1 MNRQE
6 QAMGINELQHAK
18 EPIAIIGMGCRFPGG
33 ASNPEAFWNILQR
46 GVDGITDVP
55 QDRWSRATYY
65 DPDRS
70 KPGKTNT
77 QWGGFLEQIDRFD
90 ASFFGISP
98 REASLMDP
106 QQRLLLEV
114 CWEALENGGQVAERL
129 KGSDTGVF
137 MGGFT
142 LDYKL
147 LQFSESNRHLVDS
160 HTATG
165 AMMTLLANRISYLFD
180 FRGPSISLDTACS
193 SSLVAVHLACQS
205 LWNGESSLALAGGVN
220 VMLKP
225 DYFIAES
232 KAGMLSPDGRS
243 KAFDSRANGY
253 VRGEGAGM
261 VVLKTLSKA
270 IQEGDPIHAVI
281 RGTGVNQDGHSSGI
295 TVPRGEAQRA
305 LMEDVYR
312 KAGVHPAEVQYVEA
326 HGTGTPVGDP
336 IEANALGSFL
346 SEGREEGKPCYIG
359 SVKTNI
365 GHTEAAAGIA
375 GLIKAVLC
383 LKHRQIPPHLHL
395 IEANENIRFDELKL
409 QVPQQLTDWPHAD
422 GPRLAGVNSFGFG
435 GTNAHVI
442 VQEAPELGRGTQL
455 QSGGDEERDM
465 LLPLSARSEEALR
478 TFAMSMRA
486 RSERPAETASLH
498 DTGYMLSRRRDHH
511 GVRIAAVAGTKKEW
525 AELLEG
531 IAQRDALPEPAG
543 LNRDGTPAALPP
555 LAFVFTGMGPQWWA
569 MGRQLIG
576 EEPVFRAAIEKCD
589 RLFTAHA
596 GWSLLDAMMAKEPE
610 SRMGETEVAQP
621 ANFALQIALAELWQS
636 WGIVPEAIVGHS
648 AGEVAAA
655 HIAGAMSLEEAVRVI
670 YHRSRLQQKTT
681 GQGKM
686 AAVGL
691 SLEEAER
698 RLARTEGA
706 VSIAAINSPS
716 AVTLVGEPEALGTLT
731 NKLESEGIFCK
742 YLHVSVPYHSH
753 YMEPLQADLMNEL
766 RGLELSH
773 TAIPLYST
781 ATGHR
786 IDGME
791 LHAEYWWKNVR
802 EPVYFA
808 SAVQDM
814 IRDGYGLFVEIG
826 PHPVLSSS
834 ISESLMKLGR
844 TGHTIPS
851 LKRGAAERRTVLE
864 SLGMLYEFGYEIHW
878 DSLYPGKKP
887 FIPYPSYPWQRQR
900 YWHESALSEQDRIG
914 SASHPLLGRRLP
926 SPYPTWEVELD
937 VRRLPFLDDH
947 RIQNAVV
954 FPGAGYV
961 EMGLAATRELY
972 GEEAAVLHTEAIAF
986 KKALFIGEG
995 DTVKLRVT
1003 LDSNASRFSIFS
1015 SQGDT
1020 DWTLH
1025 AEGCVRPHHG
1035 QASRTELGELQARCG
1050 TEIARDVCY
1059 NHFMTMGLQYGP
1071 AFQGIRQLWQ
1081 GRNEALARVDVP
1093 VNLASELSAYR
1104 IHPAVLDVCFQVM
1117 AAALP
1122 IDPNASSVYMPVG
1135 VNQGHVYRELSDA
1148 MWIHATIS
1156 EQDASGLLGD
1166 IRLMDTEGNLI
1177 LDIQGCR
1184 AVSLRDESAAL
1195 NKPQQLYEMN
1205 WVQQERLPAAA
1216 TEDQNVTGR
1225 WLLFMD
1231 RHGEGDKLAGELADQ
1246 GAACIQIYPERVYR
1260 ADETLGHYGV
1270 NPASPDD
1277 FVRLLEAVCSGEDAD
1292 IRGVI
1297 HLWSL
1302 NAAHTEEAGQAEWKE
1317 AEQEGVIAVM
1327 HLVQAITGR
1336 SWRRKPKL
1344 WLVTSDSQ
1352 PVQPGFRGLALHQSM
1367 LWGLARTL
1375 GHQEHKD
1382 IWGGIIDTEN
1392 RSING
1397 LLEEI
1402 RRSDGEDQVAFRS
1415 GGRYVARLEACAP
1428 MARIPAK
1435 LRPDGSYLITGGFG
1449 GLGQLV
1455 ARWMVERGARRLIL
1469 VGREKLPPRAFWKDA
1484 ERDNPSVASRIAA
1497 VRALEAMGASVHVA
1511 GLDVADADQ
1520 LAEFMRTYEQEGW
1533 PAVRGIIHAA
1543 GVAKPQLLV
1552 QMTKGQFSDVL
1563 QPKVAGAWNL
1573 HRQYADAPLDFF
1585 VLFSS
1590 LASVVVSPGQANYSA
1605 GNAFLDA
1612 LAHHRRSLGLPG
1624 LSINWGPWGEIGMA
1638 TQLDLVEFFGNR
1650 GFYPMSNAHGLEAM
1664 EHLLGQRLAQA
1675 TVLAADWPVVAEKNF
1690 PMGIA
1695 PIMLER
1701 LSAQTE
1707 EDRKATGQGDGHA
1720 GIRSQLGAAVDA
1732 EERHRLLEHYLL
1744 DVVSGILRINRSQL
1758 LPEQPLS
1765 VWGLDSMMAIEMKN
1779 RIETNL
1785 GMSVAVVELLKGSSV
1800 SQLTVTLLSQLAV
1813 DSKELDADLKELLSE
1828 ADSLSLEEV
1837 EALLQEVAA
1846 GGGLKE

>member
-1 MNRQE
+1 MD
-6 QAMGINELQHAK
+6 INEMQHAK

-33 ASNPEAFWNILQR
+33 ARNPEAFWNLLQR
-46 GVDGITDVP
+46 GVDGITEVP
-55 QDRWSRATYY
+55 QDRWNRATYY

-77 QWGGFLEQIDRFD
+77 QWGGFLEQVDRFD

-114 CWEALENGGQVAERL
+114 CWEALEDGGQVAARL
-129 KGSDTGVF
+129 KGSNTGVF

-180 FRGPSISLDTACS
+180 FRGPSISMDTACS

-205 LWNGESSLALAGGVN
+205 LWNGESTLALAGGVN

-270 IQEGDPIHAVI
+270 IQDGDPIHAVI

-305 LMEDVYR
+305 LMQDVYR
-312 KAGVHPAEVQYVEA
+312 RAGVHPAEVQYVEA

-336 IEANALGSFL
+336 IEANALGAFL
-346 SEGREEGKPCYIG
+346 SEGREGDKPCYIG

-409 QVPQQLTDWPHAD
+409 EVPQQLIDWPQTD

-442 VQEAPELGRGTQL
+442 VQEAPELAGVAL
-455 QSGGDEERDM
+455 QQGGSNEERDM

-478 TFAMSMRA
+478 TFAMNMRTMSN
-486 RSERPAETASLH
+486 RSPEATSLQ
-498 DTGYMLSRRRDHH
+498 DAGYMLARRRDHH
-511 GVRIAAVAGTKKEW
+511 GIRVAAVAGTKKEW
-525 AELLEG
+525 AELLDE
-531 IAQRDALPEPAG
+531 IAQQEVLPEQTG
-543 LNRDGTPAALPP
+543 LNRDGSAAALPP
-555 LAFVFTGMGPQWWA
+555 LVFVFTGMGPQWWA

-576 EEPVFRAAIEKCD
+576 EEPVFRAAVEKCD
-589 RLFTAHA
+589 QLFTAYA

-621 ANFALQIALAELWQS
+621 ANFAIQVALAELWRS

-655 HIAGAMSLEEAVRVI
+655 YIAGAMSLEEAARVI

-686 AAVGL
+686 AAIGL

-716 AVTLVGEPEALGTLT
+716 AVTLVGEPEALRTLT
-731 NKLESEGIFCK
+731 DKLESEGIFCK

-753 YMEPLQADLMNEL
+753 YMEPLRNEL
-766 RGLELSH
+766 LEELRDLKLSP
-773 TAIPLYST
+773 TAVPLYST

-786 IDGME
+786 IEGTE
-791 LHAEYWWKNVR
+791 LQADYWWKNVR

-814 IRDGYGLFVEIG
+814 IRDGYSVFVEIG

-851 LKRGAAERRTVLE
+851 LKRGAPERRTVLE
-864 SLGMLYEFGYEIHW
+864 SLGLLYEIGYEIDW
-878 DSLYPGKKP
+878 NALYPGKKP

-914 SASHPLLGRRLP
+914 VDSHPLLGRRLA
-926 SPYPTWEVELD
+926 SPYPAWEVELD
-937 VRRLPFLDDH
+937 ARRLPFLDDH
-947 RIQNAVV
+947 RIQNAIV

-961 EMGLAATRELY
+961 EMGLAAMRELY
-972 GEEAAVLHTEAIAF
+972 GEEAAVLQTESIEF

-995 DTVKLRVT
+995 ESIKLRLT
-1003 LDSNASRFSIFS
+1003 LDPNASRFSIFS

-1025 AEGCVRPHHG
+1025 AEGYVRPHHG
-1035 QASRTELGELQARCG
+1035 QSRAIELDVLQGRCG
-1050 TEIARDVCY
+1050 IEIAREVCY
-1059 NHFMTMGLQYGP
+1059 SHFKTMGLQYGP
-1071 AFQGIRQLWQ
+1071 TFQGIRQLWQ
-1081 GRNEALARVDVP
+1081 GRNEALARIDVP
-1093 VNLASELSAYR
+1093 ESLAEELSTYR

-1135 VNQGHVYRELSDA
+1135 VTRGYVYRKLSDA
-1148 MWIHATIS
+1148 MWIHAAIS

-1166 IRLMDTEGNLI
+1166 IRLMDAAGNLI

-1184 AVSLRDESAAL
+1184 AVSLRDESAAM
-1195 NKPQQLYEMN
+1195 NKPQQLYELN
-1205 WVQQERLPAAA
+1205 WVQQERLAAA
-1216 TEDQNVTGR
+1216 ITTNQDEAGS

-1231 RHGEGDKLAGELADQ
+1231 KHGAGEELANAFVRQ
-1246 GAACIQIYPERVYR
+1246 GNSCIRVYPERAYR
-1260 ADETLGHYGV
+1260 ADKTNGQYGV

-1277 FVRLLEAVCSGEDAD
+1277 IIRLLDAVCVEEGAN
-1292 IRGVI
+1292 IRGFV

-1302 NAAHTEEAGQAEWKE
+1302 NAALNEKADPSDLEE
-1317 AEQEGVIAVM
+1317 AEQEGVITVM
-1327 HLVQAITGR
+1327 HLVQAIASR

-1352 PVQPGFRGLALHQSM
+1352 PVKSGFHGLALHQSM

-1382 IWGGIIDTEN
+1382 IWGGIVDLEH
-1392 RSING
+1392 RG
-1397 LLEEI
+1397 VDQLLGEI
-1402 RRSDGEDQVAFRS
+1402 RHSDGEDQVAFR
-1415 GGRYVARLEACAP
+1415 GGSRYVARLEECDP
-1428 MARIPAK
+1428 IVNIPAV

-1455 ARWMVERGARRLIL
+1455 AKWMIERGARRLIL
-1469 VGREKLPPRAFWKDA
+1469 VGREKLPPRAFWRDA
-1484 ERDNPSVASRIAA
+1484 ERDNRSMAKRIAV
-1497 VRALEAMGASVHVA
+1497 VRSLEAMGASVHVA
-1511 GLDVADADQ
+1511 GIDIADANQ
-1520 LAEFMRTYEQEGW
+1520 LAEFVRTYELEGW
-1533 PAVRGIIHAA
+1533 PSIRGIIHAA

-1552 QMTKGQFSDVL
+1552 QMTKGQFNDVL
-1563 QPKVAGAWNL
+1563 QPKVSGAWNL
-1573 HRQYADAPLDFF
+1573 HRQFVDEPLDFF

-1612 LAHHRRSLGLPG
+1612 LAHHRRSLGLPAV
-1624 LSINWGPWGEIGMA
+1624 SINWGPWGEIGMA

-1650 GFYPMSNAHGLEAM
+1650 GFHPMSNAQGLEAL
-1664 EHLLGQRLAQA
+1664 EQLLGQRLVQA

-1707 EDRKATGQGDGHA
+1707 EDRGTSALAGNHT
-1720 GIRSQLGAAVDA
+1720 GIRAQLEGAADA
-1732 EERHRLLEHYLL
+1732 GERYHLLEQYLL
-1744 DVVSGILRINRSQL
+1744 EVVSDILRINRSQL

-1765 VWGLDSMMAIEMKN
+1765 LWGLDSMMAIEMKN
-1779 RIETNL
+1779 RIERNL
-1785 GMSVAVVELLKGSSV
+1785 GTSVAVVELLKGSSV
-1800 SQLTVTLLSQLAV
+1800 SQLTVMLSSQLAV
-1813 DSKELDADLKELLSE
+1813 EIKELDADLKELLSE

-1837 EALLQEVAA
+1837 ELLLQEVAA
-1846 GGGLKE
+1846 GGGLKDE

>member
-55 QDRWSRATYY
+55 QDRWSKASYY

-77 QWGGFLEQIDRFD
+77 QWGGFLEQVDRFD

-114 CWEALENGGQVAERL
+114 CWEALENGGQAAERL

-205 LWNGESSLALAGGVN
+205 LWNGESSMALAGGVN

-253 VRGEGAGM
+253 VRGEGAGII
-261 VVLKTLSKA
+261 VLKPLSKA
-270 IQEGDPIHAVI
+270 IQDGDPIHAVI

-305 LMEDVYR
+305 LMEEVYR
-312 KAGVHPAEVQYVEA
+312 RAGVHPADVQYVEA

-336 IEANALGSFL
+336 IEANALGAFL
-346 SEGREEGKPCYIG
+346 SEGREDGKPCFIG

-365 GHTEAAAGIA
+365 GHTEAAAGVA

-409 QVPQQLTDWPHAD
+409 QVPQQLTDWPEAH

-442 VQEAPELGRGTQL
+442 VQEAPSLGGIQRQ
-455 QSGGDEERDM
+455 GGGEEERDM

-478 TFAMSMRA
+478 TFAMAMSSRL
-486 RSERPAETASLH
+486 ERDAGAASLQ
-498 DTGYMLSRRRDHH
+498 DTGYMLARRRDHH
-511 GVRIAAVAGTKKEW
+511 GVRAAAVAGTKKEW
-525 AELLEG
+525 TELLES
-531 IAQRDALPEPAG
+531 IAQRDAVSEQRG
-543 LNRDGTPAALPP
+543 LNRDGTAAALPP

-569 MGRQLIG
+569 MGRQLLG
-576 EEPVFRAAIEKCD
+576 DEPVFRAAIEKCD
-589 RLFTAHA
+589 RLFAAHA
-596 GWSLLDAMMAKEPE
+596 GWSLLDAMTAKEAE

-621 ANFALQIALAELWQS
+621 ANFAIQVALAELWQS
-636 WGIVPEAIVGHS
+636 WGITPEAIVGHS

-655 HIAGAMSLEEAVRVI
+655 YIAGAMSLEEAVRVI

-698 RLARTEGA
+698 RLARAEGE

-716 AVTLVGEPEALGTLT
+716 AVTLVGEPEALKSLT
-731 NKLESEGIFCK
+731 DKLESEGIFCK

-753 YMEPLQADLMNEL
+753 YMEPLQAEL
-766 RGLELSH
+766 LEVLRDLELTQ

-781 ATGHR
+781 ATGRR
-786 IDGME
+786 IEGTE
-791 LHAEYWWKNVR
+791 LHADYWWRNVR
-802 EPVYFA
+802 EPVCFA

-814 IRDGYGLFVEIG
+814 IRDGYGVFVEIG

-834 ISESLMKLGR
+834 ISELLMKLGR

-851 LKRGAAERRTVLE
+851 LKRGASERRTVLE
-864 SLGMLYEFGYEIHW
+864 SLGLLYEFGYEINW
-878 DSLYPGKKP
+878 DALYPGKKP
-887 FIPYPSYPWQRQR
+887 FVPYPSYPWQRQR

-914 SASHPLLGRRLP
+914 VPSHPLLGRRLP
-926 SPYPTWEVELD
+926 SPFPTWEVELD
-937 VRRLPFLDDH
+937 TRRLPFLDDH

-961 EMGLAATRELY
+961 EMGLAATKELY
-972 GEEAAVLHTEAIAF
+972 GEEAGVLHTESIAF

-995 DTVKLRVT
+995 ETVKLRLTV
-1003 LDSNASRFSIFS
+1003 DPEASRFSIFS
-1015 SQGDT
+1015 SRDDT
-1020 DWTLH
+1020 EWTLH
-1025 AEGCVRPHHG
+1025 AEGSVRPYYSEE
-1035 QASRTELGELQARCG
+1035 QAVSLQLLRERCG
-1050 TEIARDVCY
+1050 NEIAREDCY
-1059 NHFMTMGLQYGP
+1059 SHFKTMGLQYGVT
-1071 AFQGIRQLWQ
+1071 FQGISQLWQ
-1081 GRNEALARVDVP
+1081 GRSEALARVQVP
-1093 VNLASELSAYR
+1093 NSLSAELPDYR
-1104 IHPAVLDVCFQVM
+1104 VHPAVLDVCFQVM

-1122 IDPNASSVYMPVG
+1122 IDPQASSVYMPVG
-1135 VNQGHVYRELSDA
+1135 VARGHVYRRLSDE
-1148 MWIHATIS
+1148 MWIHAAIS

-1166 IRLMDTEGNLI
+1166 IRLMDGEGNLI

-1195 NKPQQLYEMN
+1195 NKPQGLYELN
-1205 WVQQERLPAAA
+1205 WVRQERLPSEAI
-1216 TEDQNVTGR
+1216 EDQQSGER

-1231 RHGEGDKLAGELADQ
+1231 RHGAGEKLAGELAGR
-1246 GAACIQIYPERVYR
+1246 GAACIRIYPEVEYR
-1260 ADETLGHYGV
+1260 ADEPLGQYGV

-1277 FVRLLEAVCSGEDAD
+1277 FIRLLESVCAGEEAD

-1302 NAAHTEEAGQAEWKE
+1302 NADHGEEANQAELLE
-1317 AEQEGVIAVM
+1317 AERQGVIAVM
-1327 HLVQAITGR
+1327 HLVQAVAAR

-1352 PVQPGFRGLALHQSM
+1352 PVQPGVRGLAIHQSM

-1375 GHQEHKD
+1375 GHQEHQD
-1382 IWGGIIDTEN
+1382 IWGGIIDTEK
-1392 RSING
+1392 
-1397 LLEEI
+1397 LCMDMLVEEMF
-1402 RRSDGEDQVAFRS
+1402 RSDGEDQVAFR
-1415 GGRYVARLEACAP
+1415 GGERYIARLQECAP

-1455 ARWMVERGARRLIL
+1455 AKWMVERGARRIIL
-1469 VGREKLPPRAFWKDA
+1469 AGREQLPPRAQWKA
-1484 ERDNPSVASRIAA
+1484 AQRDHAPAAKRIAA
-1497 VRALEAMGASVHVA
+1497 VRELEAMGASVHVA
-1511 GLDVADADQ
+1511 ALDVADAGQ
-1520 LAEFMRTYEQEGW
+1520 LAEFMQTYELEGW
-1533 PAVRGIIHAA
+1533 PEVRGIIHAA
-1543 GVAKPQLLV
+1543 GVAEPQLLV

-1563 QPKVAGAWNL
+1563 RPKVAGAWNL
-1573 HRQYADAPLDFF
+1573 HRQFADAPLDFF

-1650 GFYPMSNAHGLEAM
+1650 GFYPMSNTQGLEAM
-1664 EHLLGQRLAQA
+1664 EHLLGQRLSQA

-1701 LSAQTE
+1701 LSAQTG
-1707 EDRKATGQGDGHA
+1707 EDRQAGGRHDGQA
-1720 GIRSQLGAAVDA
+1720 GIRSRLEGASVAD
-1732 EERHRLLEHYLL
+1732 ERYRLLEEYLMEA
-1744 DVVSGILRINRSQL
+1744 VSGILRINRSQL
-1758 LPEQPLS
+1758 SPEQPLS
-1765 VWGLDSMMAIEMKN
+1765 IWGLDSMMAIEMKN
-1779 RIETNL
+1779 RIESNL
-1785 GMSVAVVELLKGSSV
+1785 GTSVAVVELLKGSSV
-1800 SQLTVTLLSQLAV
+1800 SQLTAMLLSQLA
-1813 DSKELDADLKELLSE
+1813 DEMKELDADLKELLSE

-1846 GGGLKE
+1846 GRGPME